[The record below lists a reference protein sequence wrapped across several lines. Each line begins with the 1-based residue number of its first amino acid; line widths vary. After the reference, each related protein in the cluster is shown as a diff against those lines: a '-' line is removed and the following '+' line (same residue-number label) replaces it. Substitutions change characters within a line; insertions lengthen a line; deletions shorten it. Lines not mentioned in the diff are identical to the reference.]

1 MSINRRRQKR
11 RRGTTEDTPPVAPTP
26 PPPTPPAESS
36 IPPTSVQTGRKATN
50 PFTTVGKNGGNA
62 TSEAEA
68 KQAEANNLARQ
79 AKASQDEANAL
90 AEAEAKPTGSVR
102 KASSRRGFNFEGR
115 NGDDDGGV
123 FQFVDSHTA
132 SNDLKNDKD
141 DYFLPI
147 YSELEKLNRID
158 RHGVTQRCV
167 GTCRM
172 AGRSS
177 FDDLPDKRQKA
188 RTQTNKH

>member
-1 MSINRRRQKR
+1 MGTYTPETDIHRPKVAKHHVEKSKKAEKKKR
-11 RRGTTEDTPPVAPTP
+11 DKKVTENTPPVSPTP
-26 PPPTPPAESS
+26 PPPTPPAASS

-79 AKASQDEANAL
+79 AKASQDEADAL
-90 AEAEAKPTGSVR
+90 ADEEAKPTGSVR
-102 KASSRRGFNFEGR
+102 KASSRRGFNFDGR

-132 SNDLKNDKD
+132 ANDLKNDKD
-141 DYFLPI
+141 D
-147 YSELEKLNRID
+147 SK
-158 RHGVTQRCV
+158 
-167 GTCRM
+167 
-172 AGRSS
+172 
-177 FDDLPDKRQKA
+177 
-188 RTQTNKH
+188 